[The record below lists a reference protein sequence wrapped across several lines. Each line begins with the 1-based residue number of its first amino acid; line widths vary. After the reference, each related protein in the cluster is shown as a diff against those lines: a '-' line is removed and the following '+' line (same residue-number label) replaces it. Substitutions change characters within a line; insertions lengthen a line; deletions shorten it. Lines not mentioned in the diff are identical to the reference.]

1 MAPNVRSVS
10 LFFFIFLLFFS
21 FHFLELTHLRF
32 FTTPVS
38 PQAAEACELVFFL
51 FYQIYQNLYLKK
63 KFTVIFFSSLMRLLD
78 MRYAG
83 VARGVGTAKML
94 GRVHGAQLKL
104 ADLYLPCPF
113 TVMQVLHAVNILSF
127 FKNLPKTSF
136 SKTFFFF
143 LVSPLLGK
151 GGRYSTRS

>member
-1 MAPNVRSVS
+1 MFFFSL
-10 LFFFIFLLFFS
+10 LFFFFLFS
-21 FHFLELTHLRF
+21 FPRTHLRF

-38 PQAAEACELVFFL
+38 PQAAEACELGFF
-51 FYQIYQNLYLKK
+51 FFHYQIFLNLKVYLQP
-63 KFTVIFFSSLMRLLD
+63 FFSSLMRLLD

-127 FKNLPKTSF
+127 F
-136 SKTFFFF
+136 
-143 LVSPLLGK
+143 
-151 GGRYSTRS
+151 